1 VSELLTSFSGLNRTF
16 FSCTTTSVVW

>member
-16 FSCTTTSVVW
+16 FSCTTTSLIW